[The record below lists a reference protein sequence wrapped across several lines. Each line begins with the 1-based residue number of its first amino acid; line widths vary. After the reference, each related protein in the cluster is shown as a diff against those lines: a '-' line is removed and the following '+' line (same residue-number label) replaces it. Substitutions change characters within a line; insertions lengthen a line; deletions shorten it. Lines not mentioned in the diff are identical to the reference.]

1 MLDFRGLTDGLRAK
15 LLSTKASP
23 LERRQAAEMLAEATA
38 AALVI
43 LDVAHRVELIDKI
56 MTEKKGI
63 S

>member
-1 MLDFRGLTDGLRAK
+1 MRNPKARPFEKRRA
-15 LLSTKASP
+15 
-23 LERRQAAEMLAEATA
+23 AAMLAESVA

-43 LDVAHRVELIDKI
+43 LDVAQRVELRDKI

>member
-1 MLDFRGLTDGLRAK
+1 
-15 LLSTKASP
+15 
-23 LERRQAAEMLAEATA
+23 MLAESVA

-43 LDVAHRVELIDKI
+43 LDVAQRVELRDKT